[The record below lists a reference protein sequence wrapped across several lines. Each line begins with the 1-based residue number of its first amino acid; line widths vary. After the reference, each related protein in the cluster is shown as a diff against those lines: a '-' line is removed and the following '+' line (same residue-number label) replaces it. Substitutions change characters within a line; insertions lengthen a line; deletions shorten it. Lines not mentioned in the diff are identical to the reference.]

1 MPAIFE
7 LNQFGTLP
15 LWGQAL
21 IAARMVRRGVLA
33 ALPDATPE
41 FRDRALAACAT
52 IERASAEGELNDAD
66 ERALKDAMNLR
77 DRADSRVASV
87 ASALWW
93 AIDSCRAA
101 RGAQDFPV
109 DASVSNSA
117 LRAVGELGEDARV
130 SRAQLTVLLAA
141 DFDLVRFA
149 CSEISVGRYDALT
162 AHVLERL
169 APVHPLTLVETPM
182 RGTHHAEREAR

>member
-7 LNQFGTLP
+7 LNEFESLP
-15 LWGQAL
+15 LWGQVL

-33 ALPDATPE
+33 VLPDATSD

-52 IERASAEGELNDAD
+52 IERCAVKGELPGDD
-66 ERALKDAMNLR
+66 ERALADAMPLR
-77 DRADSRVASV
+77 ERAETRVAAV
-87 ASALWW
+87 AGALWW
-93 AIDSCRAA
+93 AIDACRAA

-109 DASVSNSA
+109 DSTVTNSS
-117 LRAVGELGEDARV
+117 LRAIGELGEDPRV
-130 SRAQLTVLLAA
+130 SRLQLTVLVAS

-149 CSEISVGRYDALT
+149 CSEIAVGRYDALT
-162 AHVLERL
+162 AHVLARL